1 MTKKEPCVARELT
14 EVLCSKEGCALMAPD
29 TRKLQEINLHK
40 SKNKVPEVWNIAFSV
55 WKSRLPGLQ
64 PPRIFICGSK
74 MAN

>member
-1 MTKKEPCVARELT
+1 MTEKEQCVARELT
-14 EVLCSKEGCALMAPD
+14 EVLCSEEGCALVAPD
-29 TRKLQEINLHK
+29 TQKLQEINLHK
-40 SKNKVPEVWNIAFSV
+40 SKVPEVWNIAFSV